1 MLQLDKG
8 FTIIEVLISALIITV
23 AIVGLVMGFTGGLN
37 KVGQLR
43 ETSIADRLIQE
54 KMEELRGGF
63 REIPSPTSPDV
74 LDDGRYEVT
83 ITAVQ
88 AEPSLTALTKVTV
101 TVEWL
106 SHIGKQLSR
115 SLVTYFTEKGITKT
129 LD

>member
-1 MLQLDKG
+1 MDKG

-63 REIPSPTSPDV
+63 REIPSPASPDV
-74 LDDGRYEVT
+74 LNDGRYEVT

>member
-1 MLQLDKG
+1 VLQLDKG
-8 FTIIEVLISALIITV
+8 FTVIEVLISALIVTV
-23 AIVGLVMGFTGGLN
+23 AIIGLVIGFTGALN

-43 ETSIADRLIQE
+43 ETSIADRLVQE

-63 REIPSPTSPDV
+63 REIPPLASPDV
-74 LDDGRYEVT
+74 LNDGRYEVT

-88 AEPSLTALTKVTV
+88 AGPSLTALTKVTV

-106 SHIGKQLSR
+106 SHTDKQLSR

-129 LD
+129 SD